1 MFEGTGYEVAAVM
14 KLPGFRTEHLEFEAD
29 GTPTMHVVSA
39 PGTVRRCPGC
49 GTESC
54 QVKERVAHTARHFAM
69 IPLRVTLHQQTLICG
84 NEECPRGSFV
94 EDVAFT
100 APGGR
105 VTLSALDTMGHLVG
119 DGVVAVDV
127 VARWAGMSWH
137 TMHGGFIAIAE
148 QAGITVT
155 DPSFAAEALA
165 EAVLANEQLA
175 DPDLADPDLGDEVA
189 GGAAGP
195 VALETTAL
203 ARALATEDLAAPVGP
218 DAETRGWP
226 RSVFG
231 PLPEVRVLGMDDQ
244 RRGRRRA
251 HTDAST
257 DRWVSDADCWQTVL
271 IDSTGGHGLRG
282 AIEGRLKNPVIVTD
296 TRPAGGLARLDLGR
310 HDRHVGLLPRRRPR
324 GPPTRA
330 DRRRSVPR
338 GPATEHDGR

>member
-1 MFEGTGYEVAAVM
+1 M
-14 KLPGFRTEHLEFEAD
+14 
-29 GTPTMHVVSA
+29 
-39 PGTVRRCPGC
+39 
-49 GTESC
+49 
-54 QVKERVAHTARHFAM
+54 KERVAHTARHFAM

-175 DPDLADPDLGDEVA
+175 DLDLADPDLGDEVA
-189 GGAAGP
+189 GGAPPDRWPSRPRRWPGP
-195 VALETTAL
+195 WRRRTSPPPWGLTGRRGDGCVRCSARCPRCGCLGWTTSGA
-203 ARALATEDLAAPVGP
+203 AVAAP
-218 DAETRGWP
+218 TRTP
-226 RSVFG
+226 A
-231 PLPEVRVLGMDDQ
+231 P
-244 RRGRRRA
+244 
-251 HTDAST
+251 
-257 DRWVSDADCWQTVL
+257 
-271 IDSTGGHGLRG
+271 TGGSPTPT
-282 AIEGRLKNPVIVTD
+282 AGRPCLS
-296 TRPAGGLARLDLGR
+296 TRPAA
-310 HDRHVGLLPRRRPR
+310 
-324 GPPTRA
+324 TA
-330 DRRRSVPR
+330 CSVPSR
-338 GPATEHDGR
+338 AG